1 MLMMSIVWGG
11 SIHTVHRNTEALIV
25 GSEEIGLAV
34 NVEEGKD

>member
-11 SIHTVHRNTEALIV
+11 SIHTVNRNTEALIV